1 LNSSPRLLAGQNSHR
16 SLCALHR
23 LSYVASKCALSFLHL
38 TFPHLDAL
46 SKAESAPMNSIAKE
60 AATVTERLVF
70 LNANPPIEADLVT
83 VTGSNVTRREE
94 KKLEEKDIVR
104 TIT

>member
-1 LNSSPRLLAGQNSHR
+1 
-16 SLCALHR
+16 
-23 LSYVASKCALSFLHL
+23 
-38 TFPHLDAL
+38 
-46 SKAESAPMNSIAKE
+46 MNSIAKV

-70 LNANPPIEADLVT
+70 LNANPPIEAHLVT